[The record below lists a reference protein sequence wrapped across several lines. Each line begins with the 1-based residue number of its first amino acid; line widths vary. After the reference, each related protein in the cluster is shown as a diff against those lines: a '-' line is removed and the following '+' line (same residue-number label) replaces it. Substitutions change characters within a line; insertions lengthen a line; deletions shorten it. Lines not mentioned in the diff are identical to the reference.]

1 MKRLITILTLAVL
14 ALGANAQNSRLIVR
28 NFAKSDIG
36 DMRART
42 SPVFDN
48 NKKLAALIDITFAAS
63 EANLVFE
70 GIVGEP
76 VQYPGEWLIR
86 VPEGTTR
93 IKISMEDAKPV
104 EFAIPAGLSIESG
117 MVYLMDLD
125 VEEAVKMRTLILPT
139 LSTGFAKPVHMSYGV
154 MVGFCKVNGGY
165 FRIKTDFTFGINS
178 VADIDESGV
187 MTDGVKGWY
196 TGENKKS
203 RFAITGGYMRHLFDM
218 GDNASMYAYVG
229 GGFGSR
235 TLAWQMY
242 GADGDYQYAKV
253 TPVSFKGIE
262 AETGVIF
269 RFGGFVFSAGMQTNS
284 FKFYEANIGVG
295 VMF

>member
-1 MKRLITILTLAVL
+1 MKRLIILLSLALL
-14 ALGANAQNSRLIVR
+14 ALGAQAQNSKLIVR
-28 NFAKSDIG
+28 NFTKSDIG

-63 EANLVFE
+63 DATLVFE
-70 GIVGEP
+70 GAVGEP
-76 VQYPGEWLIR
+76 VQYPGEWLIH

-104 EFAIPAGLSIESG
+104 EFNIPVAIESG

-125 VEEAVKMRTLILPT
+125 IEEAVKMRTLILPT
-139 LSTGFAKPVHMSYGV
+139 ISTGFAKPVHLSYGV

-165 FRIKTDFTFGINS
+165 FRVKTDFSFGLKT
-178 VADIDESGV
+178 VAD
-187 MTDGVKGWY
+187 TDAEGMIEGVKGWY
-196 TGENKKS
+196 TGETKKS
-203 RFAITGGYMRHLFDM
+203 RFAVTGGYMRHLTDL
-218 GDNASMYAYVG
+218 GDNGSLYAYVG
-229 GGFGSR
+229 GGYGTR

-242 GADGDYQYAKV
+242 GSDGDYQYAKV
-253 TPVSFKGIE
+253 VPSSFSGIE
-262 AETGVIF
+262 AETGVVV
-269 RFGGFVFSAGMQTNS
+269 RLGGVVLSAGAQTNS
-284 FKFYEANIGVG
+284 FKFWEANIGVG

>member
-1 MKRLITILTLAVL
+1 MKRLIILLSLALL
-14 ALGANAQNSRLIVR
+14 ALGAQAQNSKLIVR
-28 NFAKSDIG
+28 SFTKSDIG

-42 SPVFDN
+42 SPVFDK

-63 EANLVFE
+63 DATLVFE
-70 GIVGEP
+70 GTVGEP

-104 EFAIPAGLSIESG
+104 EFNIPVAIESG

-139 LSTGFAKPVHMSYGV
+139 LSTGFAKPMHMSYGV

-165 FRIKTDFTFGINS
+165 FRVKTDFTFGLN
-178 VADIDESGV
+178 ADVEIDENGL
-187 MTDGVKGWY
+187 MADGVKGWY

-203 RFAITGGYMRHLFDM
+203 RFAITGGYMRHLTEL
-218 GDNASMYAYVG
+218 GDNGSLYAYVG
-229 GGFGSR
+229 GGYGSR
-235 TLAWQMY
+235 TLAWQTY

-253 TPVSFKGIE
+253 VPASFKGIE
-262 AETGVIF
+262 AETGLIV
-269 RFGGFVFSAGMQTNS
+269 RLGGFVLSAGVQTNS